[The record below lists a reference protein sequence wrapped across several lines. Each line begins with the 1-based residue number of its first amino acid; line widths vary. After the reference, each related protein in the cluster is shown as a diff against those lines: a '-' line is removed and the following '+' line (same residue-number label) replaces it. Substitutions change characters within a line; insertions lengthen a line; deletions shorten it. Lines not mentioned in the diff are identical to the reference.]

1 MKHLAF
7 KFGLIFTM
15 ILLIS
20 CDGEAGLDGTV
31 KDSKTGEK
39 IADVKIEMTSY
50 YKTINTMTDSSGAFY
65 ASHGYS
71 CGIKKCDDSF
81 TIKFEKEGYEKLEL
95 DKNYRSKTDYVE
107 IVGYNTIIKLTRL
120 ESE

>member
-65 ASHGYS
+65 ASHGYN

-95 DKNYRSKTDYVE
+95 DENYRSKTDYVE